1 MRERGF
7 EEQLSR
13 VVVASN
19 KAKNGRRFSLHP
31 FERNI
36 FVYLSFR
43 YTQVAR
49 AAQLGLVML

>member
-31 FERNI
+31 FERKI
-36 FVYLSFR
+36 FVFSVH
-43 YTQVAR
+43 T
-49 AAQLGLVML
+49 AATIC